1 MPTTHTTTADPK
13 RGKKKK
19 KEQAE
24 HTMPNNKLAD
34 PALYDTTVAPSL
46 NQPVRVVSEL
56 GQFDAMYTKGRPL
69 GLGAFAKVFLGTHKQ
84 CGGGV
89 SSSSISHNTSLSSSQ
104 MTTTTTTTPAQ
115 YAIKK
120 IDRSK
125 MLWGSRDA
133 LEDEINNL
141 ILVRNGPN
149 IVQLYEVYEEK
160 THCFLVME
168 LMRGGELFDRILEQ
182 KTFSETAARD
192 VCTGLLTGLEYMHRH
207 RVAHRDLKPENLL
220 LLDEY
225 DETACNN
232 NNNNCRPF
240 SQQIKLADFGFA
252 KRVTTENGCRTLC
265 GTPGYLAPEILER
278 FPSYD
283 VKCDLWSV
291 GVIVFLLLGGY
302 LPFED
307 ENEDRVF
314 EKTREGQYYFH
325 PTYWKSISTQA
336 KNFVTHLL
344 TVNPKKRYSSVE
356 ALKDPWMPSSSSSS
370 QTPATSGAS
379 NATTSSAATATDENN
394 TAAVAEKT
402 GNLKVNIRKAKEKL
416 RAAVHA
422 IQSVNRLKLLNENF
436 NGYLERHRDDNTT
449 LQRVQTNDKSAQ
461 LKQQQKEKVK
471 FVEDSATGRPFKEF
485 YTLGEIL
492 GEGGYACVYRAT
504 HKRTK
509 EVYAVKDI
517 DTSVLEDTTHSALKD
532 EIAALKLLRGGPFII
547 RIYDVFEEK
556 HNTYMIMEE
565 CRGGDLLTRVTEKE
579 YYTERE
585 ARKTCKILFQ
595 AMDYIHKKK
604 VAHRDIKPENVLM
617 VEKDDDHSIKI
628 ADFGFAKR
636 VPRKNCLRTLCG
648 TAQYVAPEVLD
659 LNSPGYDH
667 RADMWS
673 VGVVVY
679 ILLGGYAPFEGPVH
693 ELAQVICKGDY
704 CFHDKYWADISNE
717 AKEMISSLLEVN
729 PDRRVSA
736 EEALQSKWM
745 TLEEESLMTKDLSG
759 AQANLQGLKKQ
770 SEDIVINPIKNN
782 ASYVSFTAAL
792 GTAEEVISKTA
803 KRTTNALATL
813 GEDNEDDDSSV
824 VEDSSSGKPF
834 ETLYSWG
841 KLIEQGEYFATRE
854 AKHNKSKETFSVKS
868 IRRNDM
874 QTENAVA
881 FQDEISTLQLLVDCP
896 RVVKL
901 FDVFE
906 EPDFMYI
913 VSERLRGGE
922 LIDRI
927 NEKRYYTESE
937 ARVVAKNLLLAVEY
951 CHNRRIANRNIK
963 AENIMLTEQGNV
975 VDVKLCDFGMAKRV
989 LFPNALATACGTE
1002 GYVAPEILE
1011 HRPEYDV
1018 HCDMWSL
1025 GVVLYIVLGGYRP
1038 FRGEGEEII
1047 RKIRYGEFKF
1057 HKRYWSEISD
1067 EAKILIA
1074 RMLTVE
1080 PIGRIT
1086 ATAALQSD
1094 WIVVDDHAGLTE
1106 VQIRKKNVV
1115 SAKNKIKAVVNSVAV
1130 SETLRSLAAEESHF
1144 RDF

>member
-1 MPTTHTTTADPK
+1 MQHQQTHKQNKMPEKKSKTS
-13 RGKKKK
+13 RKKK
-19 KEQAE
+19 QDASSSSSA
-24 HTMPNNKLAD
+24 PPISLAGSN
-34 PALYDTTVAPSL
+34 YNFNVAPSL
-46 NQPVRVVSEL
+46 QQKVKVISEL
-56 GQFDAMYTKGRPL
+56 HQFDANYQRGSQL
-69 GLGAFAKVFLGTHKQ
+69 GLGAFAKVFMGRHQ
-84 CGGGV
+84 RSGG
-89 SSSSISHNTSLSSSQ
+89 Q
-104 MTTTTTTTPAQ
+104 Q
-115 YAIKK
+115 YYAIKK

-160 THCFLVME
+160 THCYLVME

-182 KTFSETAARD
+182 KTFSEAQARD
-192 VCTGLLTGLEYMHRH
+192 CCLGILTGLEYMHQH

-220 LLDEY
+220 LQY
-225 DETACNN
+225 DDNHNN
-232 NNNNCRPF
+232 NNNNN
-240 SQQIKLADFGFA
+240 SSSSSSLAQQIKLADFGFA
-252 KRVTTENGCRTLC
+252 KRVVVENGCRTLC

-291 GVIVFLLLGGY
+291 GVICFLLLGGY

-307 ENEDRVF
+307 EDEDKVF

-325 PTYWKSISTQA
+325 PSYWKSISTLA

-344 TVNPKKRYSSVE
+344 TVNAKKRYSSAE
-356 ALKDPWMPSSSSSS
+356 ALKDAWI
-370 QTPATSGAS
+370 TSTQLLETTVPRDNLVDENGHDG
-379 NATTSSAATATDENN
+379 TTS
-394 TAAVAEKT
+394 VAEE
-402 GNLKVNIRKAKEKL
+402 NILKGKEKL

-422 IQSVNRLKLLNENF
+422 IQAGNRLKLLNENF
-436 NGYLERHRDDNTT
+436 NGFLERKGQDSTT
-449 LQRVQTNDKSAQ
+449 LRLTDTN
-461 LKQQQKEKVK
+461 KQAKKQAK

-485 YTLGEIL
+485 YDLGEVL

-504 HKRTK
+504 HKRTG
-509 EVYAVKDI
+509 EVYAAKDI
-517 DTSVLEDTTHSALKD
+517 DTSVLEESSMSALKD

-547 RIYDVFEEK
+547 RIYDVFQER
-556 HNTYMIMEE
+556 HNTFMVMEE

-636 VPRKNCLRTLCG
+636 VPKKNCLRTLCG

-679 ILLGGYAPFEGPVH
+679 ILLGGYAPFEGPVQ
-693 ELAQVICKGDY
+693 ELAQLICKGDY
-704 CFHDKYWADISNE
+704 CFHDKYWSEISDEAKDMISN
-717 AKEMISSLLEVN
+717 LLEI
-729 PDRRVSA
+729 DSELRLSA
-736 EEALQSKWM
+736 EEALMCKWM
-745 TLEEESLMTKDLSG
+745 TIEEESLTAKDLSG
-759 AQANLQGLKKQ
+759 AQANLQDRKQ
-770 SEDIVINPIKNN
+770 TGGGEGDFVINPIHKNT
-782 ASYVSFTAAL
+782 SYVSFTAAL
-792 GTAEEVISKTA
+792 GTPEEVMSKKG
-803 KRTTNALATL
+803 KRTEPETL
-813 GEDNEDDDSSV
+813 PTLDEGEDYEDEQDEDPDLI
-824 VEDSSSGKPF
+824 EDSSSGKPF
-834 ETLYSWG
+834 ETLYTWG
-841 KLIEQGEYFATRE
+841 KLIEQGGFYETRE
-854 AKHNKSKETFSVKS
+854 AQHNKSKDIVSVKS
-868 IRRNDM
+868 IKRNDM
-874 QTENAVA
+874 ETEDAVA
-881 FQDEISTLQLLVDCP
+881 LQDEISTLQLVADCP
-896 RVVKL
+896 RVVK
-901 FDVFE
+901 FVDTFE

-913 VSERLRGGE
+913 VSERLRGGT

-927 NEKRYYTESE
+927 TEKRYYSESE
-937 ARVVAKNLLLAVEY
+937 ARIVAKNLLLAVEY

-975 VDVKLCDFGMAKRV
+975 VDVKISDFGMAKRV
-989 LFPNALATACGTE
+989 LYPNALSTACGTE

-1025 GVVLYIVLGGYRP
+1025 GVTLYIVLGGYRP

-1047 RKIRYGEFKF
+1047 GKIRYGEFKF

-1094 WIVVDDHAGLTE
+1094 WIRMADEENLAERTE
-1106 VQIRKKNVV
+1106 EEIRKNKQ
-1115 SAKNKIKAVVNSVAV
+1115 SAKHKIKAVVNSVAA
-1130 SETLRSLAAEESHF
+1130 SSTLKSLAAEESHF